1 MLKVKDGLTRCCSNA
16 TLNSPL
22 RGGLQESQ
30 SLAASSALYLQRG
43 LMQFF
48 NISRINTD
56 FGIFRVSGDWCF
68 KRPEVENINVKSIE
82 IMGTDGW
89 DLLDICS
96 ESNSQLI
103 NNLLPLLL
111 THLIFKRSSV

>member
-1 MLKVKDGLTRCCSNA
+1 
-16 TLNSPL
+16 
-22 RGGLQESQ
+22 
-30 SLAASSALYLQRG
+30 
-43 LMQFF
+43 MQLFS
-48 NISRINTD
+48 ISRINTN

-68 KRPEVENINVKSIE
+68 NKPEVETINVKSIE

-111 THLIFKRSSV
+111 IHLLFKSSSL

>member
-1 MLKVKDGLTRCCSNA
+1 MLKKDKWRKAESFRVKYADAIMENFRILI
-16 TLNSPL
+16 L
-22 RGGLQESQ
+22 
-30 SLAASSALYLQRG
+30 LYLQRG
-43 LMQFF
+43 FVQLF

-68 KRPEVENINVKSIE
+68 KKPEVESISLKSIE
-82 IMGTDGW
+82 VMGTDGW
-89 DLLDICS
+89 VLLNKTS

-111 THLIFKRSSV
+111 SHLLLKNNAV